1 MENFKNIVKNLYEK
15 FKEYKNVIALLLLG
29 ICLTFI
35 GLSTHSFNIDEI
47 FSLYVSRNWS
57 IMTKTLWNVEA
68 NMWLYYLILHFWQL
82 LGVNEFIVRG
92 LSAIFAVA
100 SIPVIYLIGKSLFDK
115 KAALISVIFMI
126 FNIFFVITAQLARG
140 YSLSLFLT
148 LLSMYF
154 FIHFEK
160 KRKYKLFYVI
170 SYILSVYA
178 HFYALFIILSQ
189 VLIAILTK
197 KLRIYFVAFF
207 SVVIFLTP
215 IFLSPSFRSHQ
226 VDWIERPTFRN
237 LIGTSYVFSGDFPPL
252 LIIYSLLFFFIT
264 PFLIKNIK
272 NTKYII
278 TTTWLFTPVITAF
291 VFSLFVKPI
300 FQSVYF
306 LTSLPPFFIL
316 AAFSITKIID
326 RNARH
331 LFLGAIV
338 VLSIL
343 RLTLWYAKDTRYKW
357 VFHNNEDDWRLVTN
371 LISVNAR
378 KGDAI
383 TFYGYYN
390 RLPYEFYAKKEIP
403 LVIEIAS
410 GAYDLSGGSLF
421 PEPNFDLI
429 SNLQYKRVWLVLR
442 NSDNGILNRD
452 QQFAEIKKALDEKY
466 REEYVYDFPGLTLFL
481 YILEG

>member
-1 MENFKNIVKNLYEK
+1 MKSLYSNLKNIKKVTCENWEILVLI
-15 FKEYKNVIALLLLG
+15 FVGVLIVFFGLG
-29 ICLTFI
+29 A
-35 GLSTHSFNIDEI
+35 HSFNIDEI
-47 FSLYVSRNWS
+47 FSLYVSKNWS
-57 IMTKTLWNVEA
+57 IMTKTLWNQEA
-68 NMWLYYLILHFWQL
+68 NMWFYYLILHFWKS
-82 LGVNEFIVRG
+82 LGANEIIVRG
-92 LSAIFAVA
+92 LSVIFAVA

-115 KAALISVIFMI
+115 RAALISVIFMI
-126 FNIFFVITAQLARG
+126 FNVFFVITAQLARG

-160 KRKYKLFYVI
+160 NRKYKLFYVI
-170 SYILSVYA
+170 SSILSVYA

-197 KLRIYFVAFF
+197 KLRIYIVAFF

-226 VDWIERPTFRN
+226 VDWIERPTLRN

-252 LIIYSLLFFFIT
+252 LIIYSLLFIFIT
-264 PFLIKNIK
+264 PFLVKNIK
-272 NTKYII
+272 NTKFII
-278 TTTWLFTPVITAF
+278 TTTWLVAPVITSF
-291 VFSLFVKPI
+291 VFSLLVKPI

-316 AAFSITKIID
+316 AAFSITKIIN
-326 RNARH
+326 RNIRY
-331 LFLGAIV
+331 LFLGVIV

-357 VFHNNEDDWRLVTN
+357 VFNNNEDDWRLVAN

-378 KGDAI
+378 EGDAI

-390 RLPYEFYAKKEIP
+390 RLPYEYYAKKDVP

-429 SNLQYKRVWLVLR
+429 SNLQYQRVWLVLR
-442 NSDNGILNRD
+442 NSDYGILNRD